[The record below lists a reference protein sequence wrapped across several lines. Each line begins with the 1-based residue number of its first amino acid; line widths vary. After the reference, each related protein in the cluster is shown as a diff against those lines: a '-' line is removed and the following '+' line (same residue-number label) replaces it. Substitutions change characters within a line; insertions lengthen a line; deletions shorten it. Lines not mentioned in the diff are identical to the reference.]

1 MKRPID
7 TEPYKGKW
15 VFTTN
20 ARTAGG
26 HIHIGCDQLKTEI
39 EICAVARLLDLF
51 VGIPSI
57 LFDHSEES
65 KKRRRIYGQPGR
77 FRVKPYGLEYR
88 TLSNWWLQKDEY
100 IGLIYDLCKMTMQI
114 WFEQGKDFL
123 EIDHEA
129 VAQRN
134 NKKAFKVKYNQSE
147 IIDAIKS
154 ADIVS
159 AKRIVDRYSSY
170 FPQDL
175 LKDIQLL
182 QNS

>member
-1 MKRPID
+1 
-7 TEPYKGKW
+7 
-15 VFTTN
+15 
-20 ARTAGG
+20 
-26 HIHIGCDQLKTEI
+26 
-39 EICAVARLLDLF
+39 
-51 VGIPSI
+51 
-57 LFDHSEES
+57 
-65 KKRRRIYGQPGR
+65 
-77 FRVKPYGLEYR
+77 
-88 TLSNWWLQKDEY
+88 
-100 IGLIYDLCKMTMQI
+100 MTMQI